1 MAFEGPEV
9 LILLIVEQG
18 FMPDHGSCLST
29 GKNSFHQAV
38 SGGPRGSSRF
48 GVNKDFRKRDAIV
61 PL

>member
-9 LILLIVEQG
+9 WILPIVERG
-18 FMPDHGSCLST
+18 FMPDHGPCLST
-29 GKNSFHQAV
+29 GKNSFDQAV
-38 SGGPRGSSRF
+38 SGGPREARTF